1 MKILLV
7 DDSKSARYAL
17 RLQLQRHD
25 VEVETADSAE
35 AAFEIL
41 ERELPDAILMDH
53 MMPGLNGFEALEVLK
68 QNPRTAAIPV
78 VMCSSH
84 EEADFVE
91 TARRKGV
98 LGVLPKSVAPER
110 LPEILEELRTALAQP
125 TATAPAPTTTEPTP
139 PPAPTPPPPTPAS
152 APAIDMAELDAR
164 VSAQITRTLTPLLED
179 LRRDLSEQ
187 LRAEVRQQLDARQD
201 ISEAELQ
208 AQIRAALP
216 DLLPDLLRIELEG
229 ERARVEEMID
239 ASHPQPEALSTL
251 VEQALQ
257 AHLDPLAERTTR
269 QALVAARREVQ
280 EQSETIATQAHSEVA
295 EGLTALQAQLKVVR
309 LWALFAALVGIAA
322 ATVVWLLLGGLAA
335 G

>member
-125 TATAPAPTTTEPTP
+125 AATTPAPTTTEAAPTPATP
-139 PPAPTPPPPTPAS
+139 PPAPAS

-269 QALVAARREVQ
+269 EALVAARREVQ

>member
-53 MMPGLNGFEALEVLK
+53 MMPGLNGFEALEILK
-68 QNPRTAAIPV
+68 QNPRTASIPV

-110 LPEILEELRTALAQP
+110 MPEILEQLRATLAQP
-125 TATAPAPTTTEPTP
+125 TASPAEPATAPPPQPAPAPTT
-139 PPAPTPPPPTPAS
+139 PPPTAS
-152 APAIDMAELDAR
+152 ATTLDGAELDAR
-164 VSAQITRTLTPLLED
+164 IAAQITRTLTPMLED

-187 LRAEVRQQLDARQD
+187 LRAEVRQQLDTRQD

-208 AQIRAALP
+208 AQIRAILP
-216 DLLPDLLRIELEG
+216 EQLPNQLRIELEG
-229 ERARVEEMID
+229 ERARVEELID
-239 ASHPQPEALSTL
+239 ASRPQPEALSNL

-257 AHLDPLAERTTR
+257 SHLKPLSEQTAQ
-269 QALVAARREVQ
+269 QAIVAARHEIQ
-280 EQSETIATQAHSEVA
+280 EQSEMIAE
-295 EGLTALQAQLKVVR
+295 QAQASVGANLEPLHAKLREVR
-309 LWALFAALVGIAA
+309 LWALSAAFVGIAA
-322 ATVVWLLLGGLAA
+322 AGVVWLLLGGTA
-335 G
+335 